1 VRNRREKGMA
11 LAIAL
16 IVLLLMSIMIAGLA
30 WLMMTD
36 QKLGGNNADR
46 QRAFYGSEAGLES
59 LTASL
64 ENAFNAKYA
73 LTSSDINALTQTPPS
88 NIPGVQYVAPGGSNG
103 SGYLINFTPNAQ
115 GNPASS
121 FSTLTTGPYAGLVA
135 LSTKYNIAVTA
146 KSAYGSETKL
156 QRQVQ
161 TVAIPLFQFGIF
173 SQGDLDFFAEP
184 PFNFGGRVHTN
195 GNLWLAEF
203 SPSTLTISSKVT
215 AAGEIITSNL
225 ENGVA
230 TSSGINGPLQI
241 TTNPGS
247 SSYANLYSQSP
258 SQSVSGTSNSITSIG
273 AYNPAFA
280 AVASGVYNG
289 NIGVKETGVKPLN
302 LSIAT
307 PNIGGQTIDLI
318 RRPVPGENTSNPAKL
333 SERYYSQVSLRIL
346 LSDYGSDG
354 TCNTTDIKNLPGLS
368 ANGSGSTLTPVDLA
382 RLAWDASATAGASGP
397 PYTGAPAGITAANIG
412 VSVFPLPVS
421 NAAAGVLYSSANGY
435 WVTQYYPTVTG
446 CLKIDYQSQ
455 AGGSWTDVTWE
466 FLNLGYTGRNIFPQ
480 TGTSG
485 APSWVAPPTLSALP
499 ASATQIKSSG
509 PTLNAAVATVGC
521 TDPSSN
527 AVIRLAR
534 LRDNPSTAASGNNW
548 CGNNPSGAIITT
560 TAPSSTHGTD
570 YWPNVLFDAREGL
583 LRDISPTTGTP
594 TLAGA
599 MHYVELDTANLA
611 KWFKGTIGSSGTS
624 ANNTTGYSVYFSDRR
639 SEQPDPTPPAS
650 VGGTN
655 VLTGGYGYDDF
666 TNPSDSFGCPNG
678 SLNQGEDLEGDYNA
692 SGVDTNPLL
701 RTYGN
706 ILASTTLS
714 NLWPISVG
722 GSVSGTQLGGVSLA
736 AVTTLETAVL
746 ANNPNCAGP
755 GVKWPF
761 AIAKAAK
768 GAQELRENPPI
779 FFRRA
784 LKVLDG
790 AKINVNIGTCNAV
803 SCGLTI
809 ASENPVYVQ
818 GDLNNDPTTDATLST
833 PSADAHVGASI
844 IADAVTALSNN
855 WNDVNSFISP
865 YNYSGRMA
873 TATTYRFAMVGGQG
887 VPFLQPAG
895 SSFADPAQGTDG
907 GVHNLMRYL
916 ENWNTTV
923 PSYYLGSMVSMY
935 YDHQAV
941 GIWKCCGAAG
951 TGGAV
956 YNPPQ
961 RNYKFDTDFLTPSL
975 LPPLTPML
983 RAINTIGFTQTI
995 LPTQ

>member
-1 VRNRREKGMA
+1 MRKRREKGIA

-16 IVLLLMSIMIAGLA
+16 IVLLLISIMIAGLA
-30 WLMMTD
+30 WLLMGD

-46 QRAFYGSEAGLES
+46 QRSFYGAEAGLES
-59 LTASL
+59 LTAGL

-73 LTSSDINALTQTPPS
+73 LTAGDITTLTQTPPS
-88 NIPGVQYVAPGGSNG
+88 NVPGIQYVAPGGSNG
-103 SGYLINFTPNAQ
+103 SGYVISFTPNAQ

-135 LSTKYNIAVTA
+135 LSTKYNMAVTA
-146 KSAYGSETKL
+146 RTPYGSETKL
-156 QRQVQ
+156 QRKVQ

-215 AAGEIITSNL
+215 AAGELITANL

-247 SSYANLYSQSP
+247 SSYANLLGQSP
-258 SQSVSGTSNSITSIG
+258 SQSVTGTSNSVGSIG
-273 AYNPAFA
+273 PYNSAFA

-289 NIGVKETGVKPLN
+289 NIVVKETGVKPLN

-318 RRPVPGENTSNPAKL
+318 RRPVPNENTSNLAKL

-346 LSDYGSDG
+346 LSDYGTDG
-354 TCNTTDIKNLPGLS
+354 TCNTTDIKNLPALS
-368 ANGSGSTLTPVDLA
+368 ANGSGSTPTPVDLA
-382 RLAWDASATAGASGP
+382 TLAWDTSVVTAGTNGP
-397 PYTGAPAGITAANIG
+397 PYNLPPNGITAANLG

-421 NAAAGVLYSSANGY
+421 NASSTSYTASDGY
-435 WVTQYYPTVTG
+435 WVKQYYPTITG

-466 FLNLGYTGRNIFPQ
+466 ILNLGYTGRNINPL
-480 TGTSG
+480 TSTS
-485 APSWVAPPTLSALP
+485 PAPPTLPALP
-499 ASATQIKSSG
+499 STQVKSSG
-509 PTLNAAVATVGC
+509 PTLNTGVPTIAC
-521 TDPSSN
+521 TDPSSL

-534 LRDNPSTAASGNNW
+534 VRDNPRTAALTNSY
-548 CGNNPSGAIITT
+548 CGTNTITPT
-560 TAPSSTHGTD
+560 TALHGAD
-570 YWPNVLFDAREGL
+570 YWPNVLFDSREGL
-583 LRDISPTTGTP
+583 LRDISPTAGNP

-599 MHYVELDTANLA
+599 MYYVELDAANLA
-611 KWFKGTIGSSGTS
+611 KWFKGTIGSSGPS
-624 ANNTTGYSVYFSDRR
+624 ANNTTGYSLYFSDRR
-639 SEQPDPTPPAS
+639 GEQPDPNPPAS

-666 TNPSDSFGCPNG
+666 TNPSNTSGCPNG
-678 SLNQGEDLEGDYNA
+678 SLDQGEDMEGDYNS
-692 SGVDTNPLL
+692 SGIDTSPVL

-706 ILASTTLS
+706 ILASSTLA
-714 NLWPISVG
+714 NLWPISIS
-722 GSVSGTQLGGVSLA
+722 GSVSGTQLGGVSTT
-736 AVTTLETAVL
+736 AVTTLETSVL
-746 ANNPNCAGP
+746 ANNPYCTAP
-755 GVKWPF
+755 GLKWPF
-761 AIAKAAK
+761 ATAN
-768 GAQELRENPPI
+768 AQNLRENPPI

-784 LKVLDG
+784 LKIVDG
-790 AKINVNIGTCNAV
+790 GKINAGTCNGV
-803 SCGLTI
+803 NCGLTI

-818 GDLNNDPTTDATLST
+818 GDYNNDPTTDATLGT
-833 PSADAHVGASI
+833 PSTDAHVGTSI

-907 GVHNLMRYL
+907 GVHNLMRYV

-941 GIWKCCGAAG
+941 GIWKCCGA
-951 TGGAV
+951 GGSG
-956 YNPPQ
+956 PQ

-983 RAINTIGFTQTI
+983 RAINTVGFTQSI

>member
-1 VRNRREKGMA
+1 MRNRQEEGIA

-16 IVLLLMSIMIAGLA
+16 IVLLLISIMIAGLA
-30 WLMMTD
+30 WLLMGD

-46 QRAFYGSEAGLES
+46 QRAFYGAEAGLES

-73 LTSSDINALTQTPPS
+73 LTASDINALTQTPPS
-88 NIPGVQYVAPGGSNG
+88 NVPGIQYVAPGGSNG
-103 SGYLINFTPNAQ
+103 SGYVISFTPNAQ
-115 GNPASS
+115 GNPASG

-135 LSTKYNIAVTA
+135 LSTKYNMAVTA
-146 KSAYGSETKL
+146 KTAFGSETKL
-156 QRQVQ
+156 QRKVQ

-203 SPSTLTISSKVT
+203 SPSTLTISSRVT

-230 TSSGINGPLQI
+230 TSSSINGPLQI

-247 SSYANLYSQSP
+247 TSYANLLSQSP
-258 SQSVSGTSNSITSIG
+258 SQSVTGTSNSVVSIG
-273 AYNPAFA
+273 PYNSAFA
-280 AVASGVYNG
+280 AVASGTYNG

-354 TCNTTDIKNLPGLS
+354 TCNTSDVKNLPALS
-368 ANGSGSTLTPVDLA
+368 ANGSGSTPTPVDLA
-382 RLAWDASATAGASGP
+382 RLAWDTSVVTAGTSGP
-397 PYTGAPAGITAANIG
+397 PYNTAPNGITAASVG
-412 VSVFPLPVS
+412 GTVFPLPVS
-421 NAAAGVLYSSANGY
+421 NASSASYAAADGY
-435 WVTQYYPTVTG
+435 WVKQYYPIITG

-466 FLNLGYTGRNIFPQ
+466 ILNQGYTGRNINPLSTFP
-480 TGTSG
+480 
-485 APSWVAPPTLSALP
+485 APPTLPGLP
-499 ASATQIKSSG
+499 STEVKSSG
-509 PTLNAAVATVGC
+509 PTLNAGVPTIAC
-521 TDPSSN
+521 TDPSSL

-534 LRDNPSTAASGNNW
+534 VRDNPRTAASTNINGVTPQPY
-548 CGNNPSGAIITT
+548 CGTNTILPTAVHGA
-560 TAPSSTHGTD
+560 D
-570 YWPNVLFDAREGL
+570 YWPNVLFDSREGL
-583 LRDISPTTGTP
+583 LRDISPTTGNP

-599 MHYVELDTANLA
+599 MYYVELDAANLA
-611 KWFKGTIGSSGTS
+611 KWFKGTIGSSGS
-624 ANNTTGYSVYFSDRR
+624 NANNTTGYSVYFSDRR
-639 SEQPDPTPPAS
+639 GEQPDPNPPAS

-666 TNPSDSFGCPNG
+666 VNPSPGTNGCPNG
-678 SLNQGEDLEGDYNA
+678 SLDQGEDMEGDYNS
-692 SGVDTNPLL
+692 SGVDTTPPATP

-706 ILASTTLS
+706 ILAANPST
-714 NLWPISVG
+714 LWPISTG
-722 GSVSGTQLGGVSLA
+722 GSVVGMQLGT
-736 AVTTLETAVL
+736 VTALETAVL
-746 ANNPNCAGP
+746 ANNPYCTAP
-755 GVKWPF
+755 GLKWPF
-761 AIAKAAK
+761 ATVKNS
-768 GAQELRENPPI
+768 AQELRENPPI

-784 LKVLDG
+784 LKIVDG
-790 AKINVNIGTCNAV
+790 AKINIGTCNGV
-803 SCGLTI
+803 NCGLTI

-818 GDLNNDPTTDATLST
+818 GDFNNDPTTDATLST
-833 PSADAHVGASI
+833 PSTDAHVGTSI

-941 GIWKCCGAAG
+941 GIWKCCGAG
-951 TGGAV
+951 GSGGAV

-961 RNYKFDTDFLTPSL
+961 RNYKFDADFLTPSL

-983 RAINTIGFTQTI
+983 RAINTIGFTQSI

>member
-1 VRNRREKGMA
+1 MRNRREKGMA

-16 IVLLLMSIMIAGLA
+16 IVLLLISIMIAGLA
-30 WLMMTD
+30 WLLMGD

-46 QRAFYGSEAGLES
+46 QRAFYGAEAGLES

-73 LTSSDINALTQTPPS
+73 LTAGDITALTQTPPS
-88 NIPGVQYVAPGGSNG
+88 NVPGIQYIAPGGSNG
-103 SGYLINFTPNAQ
+103 SGYVISFTPNAQ

-135 LSTKYNIAVTA
+135 LSTKYNMAVTA
-146 KSAYGSETKL
+146 KTAFGSETKL
-156 QRQVQ
+156 QRKVQ

-215 AAGEIITSNL
+215 AAGELITSNL
-225 ENGVA
+225 ENGVP

-247 SSYANLYSQSP
+247 SSYANLLGQSP
-258 SQSVSGTSNSITSIG
+258 SQSVTGTSNSVGSIG
-273 AYNPAFA
+273 PYNSAFA

-346 LSDYGSDG
+346 LSDYGTDG
-354 TCNTTDIKNLPGLS
+354 TCNTTDIKSLPSLS
-368 ANGSGSTLTPVDLA
+368 PNGSGSTITPVDLA
-382 RLAWDASATAGASGP
+382 RLAWDTSVVTAGTNGP
-397 PYTGAPAGITAANIG
+397 PYNAAPSGITAANVG

-421 NAAAGVLYSSANGY
+421 NASSTSYTATDGY
-435 WVTQYYPTVTG
+435 WVKQYYPTITG

-466 FLNLGYTGRNIFPQ
+466 ILNLGYTGRDINPL
-480 TGTSG
+480 TSTS
-485 APSWVAPPTLSALP
+485 PAPPTLPALP
-499 ASATQIKSSG
+499 STQVKSSG
-509 PTLNAAVATVGC
+509 PTLNTGVPTIAC
-521 TDPSSN
+521 TDPSSL

-534 LRDNPSTAASGNNW
+534 VRDNPRTSAITNSY
-548 CGNNPSGAIITT
+548 CGTNAIAT
-560 TAPSSTHGTD
+560 TALHGAD
-570 YWPNVLFDAREGL
+570 YWPNVLFDPREGL
-583 LRDISPTTGTP
+583 LRDISPAAGNP

-599 MHYVELDTANLA
+599 MYYVELDAANLT
-611 KWFKGTIGSSGTS
+611 KWFKGTIPSSGPS
-624 ANNTTGYSVYFSDRR
+624 ANNTTGYSIYFSDRR
-639 SEQPDPTPPAS
+639 GEQPDPNPPAS

-666 TNPSDSFGCPNG
+666 TNPSNTNGCPNG
-678 SLNQGEDLEGDYNA
+678 SLDQGEDMEGDYNS
-692 SGVDTNPLL
+692 SGIDTNPVP

-706 ILASTTLS
+706 ILASATLS
-714 NLWPISVG
+714 NLWPISIS
-722 GSVSGTQLGGVSLA
+722 GSVNGTQLGGVSTT
-736 AVTTLETAVL
+736 AVTTLETSVL
-746 ANNPNCAGP
+746 GNNPYCSTP
-755 GVKWPF
+755 GLKWPF
-761 AIAKAAK
+761 ATAN
-768 GAQELRENPPI
+768 AQNLRENPPI

-784 LKVLDG
+784 LKIVDG
-790 AKINVNIGTCNAV
+790 GKINAGTCNGV
-803 SCGLTI
+803 NCGLTI
-809 ASENPVYVQ
+809 ASENPVYMQ
-818 GDLNNDPTTDATLST
+818 GDYNNDPTTDATLST
-833 PSADAHVGASI
+833 PSTDAHVGTSI

-941 GIWKCCGAAG
+941 GIWKCCGAG
-951 TGGAV
+951 GSGGAV

-983 RAINTIGFTQTI
+983 RAINTIGFTQSI

>member
-1 VRNRREKGMA
+1 VRNRREKGIA

-16 IVLLLMSIMIAGLA
+16 VVLLLISIMIAGLA
-30 WLMMTD
+30 WLVMGD

-46 QRAFYGSEAGLES
+46 QRAFYGAEAGLES

-64 ENAFNAKYA
+64 QNAFNAKYA
-73 LTSSDINALTQTPPS
+73 LTASDINALTQTPPS
-88 NIPGVQYVAPGGSNG
+88 NVPGIQYVAPGGSNG
-103 SGYLINFTPNAQ
+103 SGYVIGFTPNAQ

-135 LSTKYNIAVTA
+135 LSTKYNMAVTA
-146 KSAYGSETKL
+146 KTAFGSETKL
-156 QRQVQ
+156 QRKVQ

-215 AAGEIITSNL
+215 AAGELITSNL
-225 ENGVA
+225 ENGVL

-247 SSYANLYSQSP
+247 SSYANLLSQSP
-258 SQSVSGTSNSITSIG
+258 SQSVTGTSNSVGSIG
-273 AYNPAFA
+273 PYNSAFA
-280 AVASGVYNG
+280 GVASGVYNG

-346 LSDYGSDG
+346 LSDYGTNG
-354 TCNTTDIKNLPGLS
+354 TCNTTDIKNLPALS
-368 ANGSGSTLTPVDLA
+368 ANGSGSTITPVDLA
-382 RLAWDASATAGASGP
+382 TLAWDTSVVTAGTNGP
-397 PYTGAPAGITAANIG
+397 PYNAAPSGITAANVG
-412 VSVFPLPVS
+412 ASVLPLPVS
-421 NAAAGVLYSSANGY
+421 NASSTTYTASDGY
-435 WVTQYYPTVTG
+435 WVKQYFPTITG

-466 FLNLGYTGRNIFPQ
+466 ILNLGYTGRNINPLSS
-480 TGTSG
+480 TS
-485 APSWVAPPTLSALP
+485 PAPPALP
-499 ASATQIKSSG
+499 ALPSTQVKSSG
-509 PTLNAAVATVGC
+509 PTLNTGVSTIAC
-521 TDPSSN
+521 TDPSSL

-534 LRDNPSTAASGNNW
+534 VRDNPRTAASTNSY
-548 CGNNPSGAIITT
+548 CGTNAIAPTALHGA
-560 TAPSSTHGTD
+560 D
-570 YWPNVLFDAREGL
+570 YWPNVLFDSREGL
-583 LRDISPTTGTP
+583 LRDISPAAGNP

-599 MHYVELDTANLA
+599 MYYVELDAANLA

-624 ANNTTGYSVYFSDRR
+624 ANNTTGYSIYFSDRR
-639 SEQPDPTPPAS
+639 GEQPDPNPPAS

-666 TNPSDSFGCPNG
+666 TNPSNTNGCPNG
-678 SLNQGEDLEGDYNA
+678 SLDQGEDMEGDYNS
-692 SGVDTNPLL
+692 SGIDTSPVL

-706 ILASTTLS
+706 ILASSTLS
-714 NLWPISVG
+714 NLWPISIS
-722 GSVSGTQLGGVSLA
+722 GSVSGTQLGGVSTT
-736 AVTTLETAVL
+736 AVTTLETSVL
-746 ANNPNCAGP
+746 ANNPYCSAP
-755 GVKWPF
+755 GLKWPF
-761 AIAKAAK
+761 ATAN
-768 GAQELRENPPI
+768 AQNLRENPPI

-784 LKVLDG
+784 LKIVDG
-790 AKINVNIGTCNAV
+790 SKISTGTCNGV
-803 SCGLTI
+803 TCGLTI
-809 ASENPVYVQ
+809 TSENPVYVQ
-818 GDLNNDPTTDATLST
+818 GDYNNDPTTDATLST
-833 PSADAHVGASI
+833 PSTDAHVGTSI

-865 YNYSGRMA
+865 YNYSNRMA

-895 SSFADPAQGTDG
+895 SSMADPAQGTDG

-941 GIWKCCGAAG
+941 GIWKCCGAG
-951 TGGAV
+951 GSGGAV

-983 RAINTIGFTQTI
+983 RAINTIGFTQSI

>member
-1 VRNRREKGMA
+1 MRNRQEKGIA

-16 IVLLLMSIMIAGLA
+16 VALLLISIMIAGLA
-30 WLMMTD
+30 WLLMGD

-46 QRAFYGSEAGLES
+46 QRAFYGAEAGLES

-73 LTSSDINALTQTPPS
+73 LTASDINALTQTPPS
-88 NIPGVQYVAPGGSNG
+88 NVPGIQYIAPGGSNG
-103 SGYLINFTPNAQ
+103 SGYVISFTPNAQ

-135 LSTKYNIAVTA
+135 VSTKYNMAVTA
-146 KSAYGSETKL
+146 KTAFGSETKL
-156 QRQVQ
+156 QRKVQ

-215 AAGEIITSNL
+215 AAGELITSNL

-247 SSYANLYSQSP
+247 SSYANLLSQSP
-258 SQSVSGTSNSITSIG
+258 SQSVTGTSNSVVSIG
-273 AYNPAFA
+273 SYNSAFA

-318 RRPVPGENTSNPAKL
+318 RRPVPGEDTSNPAKL
-333 SERYYSQVSLRIL
+333 SERYYNQVSLRIL

-354 TCNTTDIKNLPGLS
+354 TCNTTDIKNLPALS
-368 ANGSGSTLTPVDLA
+368 TNGSGSTPTPVNLA
-382 RLAWDASATAGASGP
+382 TLAWDTSATAGVSGP
-397 PYTGAPAGITAANIG
+397 PYTAAPSGILSANVG

-421 NAAAGVLYSSANGY
+421 NAAASGVYSTANGY
-435 WVTQYYPTVTG
+435 WVKQYFPTITG

-466 FLNLGYTGRNIFPQ
+466 ILNLGYTGRNIFPQ

-485 APSWVAPPTLSALP
+485 APSWVAPPALAALP
-499 ASATQIKSSG
+499 ASATQIRSSG
-509 PTLNAAVATVGC
+509 PTLNTGVATVGC
-521 TDPSSN
+521 TDPSPN
-527 AVIRLAR
+527 AVVRLAR
-534 LRDNPSTAASGNNW
+534 LRDNPLTGASANNY
-548 CGNNPSGAIITT
+548 CGNNPSSSSSTT
-560 TAPSSTHGTD
+560 TPPTSQHGTD
-570 YWPNVLFDAREGL
+570 YWPNVLFDSREGL
-583 LRDISPTTGTP
+583 LRDISPVAGNP

-611 KWFKGTIGSSGTS
+611 KWFKGTIGSSGSS
-624 ANNTTGYSVYFSDRR
+624 ANNTTGYSIYFSDRR
-639 SEQPDPTPPAS
+639 GEQPDPNPPAS

-666 TNPSDSFGCPNG
+666 TNPSNTSGCPNG
-678 SLNQGEDLEGDYNA
+678 SLDQGEDMEGDYNS
-692 SGVDTNPLL
+692 SGIDTSPVL

-706 ILASTTLS
+706 ILASSTLS
-714 NLWPISVG
+714 NLWPISIS
-722 GSVSGTQLGGVSLA
+722 GSVSGTQLGGVSTT

-746 ANNPNCAGP
+746 ASNTSCTAA

-761 AIAKAAK
+761 ATAN
-768 GAQELRENPPI
+768 AQNLRENPAI
-779 FFRRA
+779 FFRRG
-784 LKVLDG
+784 LKIMDG
-790 AKINVNIGTCNAV
+790 AKINIGTCNGAN
-803 SCGLTI
+803 CGLTI

-818 GDLNNDPTTDATLST
+818 GDYNNDPTTDATLST
-833 PSADAHVGASI
+833 PSTDAHVGTSI

-865 YNYSGRMA
+865 YNYSGRLA

-941 GIWKCCGAAG
+941 GIWKCCGASG
-951 TGGAV
+951 IGGAV

-983 RAINTIGFTQTI
+983 RAINTIGFTQSI

>member
-1 VRNRREKGMA
+1 MA

-16 IVLLLMSIMIAGLA
+16 IVLLLISIMIAGLA
-30 WLMMTD
+30 WLLMGD

-46 QRAFYGSEAGLES
+46 QRAFYGAEAGLES

-73 LTSSDINALTQTPPS
+73 LTAGDITALTQTPPS
-88 NIPGVQYVAPGGSNG
+88 NVPGIQYIAPGGSNG
-103 SGYLINFTPNAQ
+103 SGYVISFTPNAQ

-135 LSTKYNIAVTA
+135 LSTKYNMAVTA
-146 KSAYGSETKL
+146 KTAFGSETKL
-156 QRQVQ
+156 QRKVQ

-215 AAGEIITSNL
+215 AAGELITSNL
-225 ENGVA
+225 ENGVS

-247 SSYANLYSQSP
+247 SSYANLLSQSP
-258 SQSVSGTSNSITSIG
+258 SQSVTGTSNSVGSIGPYNAAPSGITS
-273 AYNPAFA
+273 AN
-280 AVASGVYNG
+280 V
-289 NIGVKETGVKPLN
+289 
-302 LSIAT
+302 
-307 PNIGGQTIDLI
+307 
-318 RRPVPGENTSNPAKL
+318 
-333 SERYYSQVSLRIL
+333 
-346 LSDYGSDG
+346 GS
-354 TCNTTDIKNLPGLS
+354 
-368 ANGSGSTLTPVDLA
+368 
-382 RLAWDASATAGASGP
+382 
-397 PYTGAPAGITAANIG
+397 
-412 VSVFPLPVS
+412 SVFPLPVS
-421 NAAAGVLYSSANGY
+421 NASSTTYTATDGY
-435 WVTQYYPTVTG
+435 WVKQYYPTITG

-466 FLNLGYTGRNIFPQ
+466 ILNLGYTGRNINPL
-480 TGTSG
+480 TSTS
-485 APSWVAPPTLSALP
+485 PVPPTLPALP
-499 ASATQIKSSG
+499 STQVKSSG
-509 PTLNAAVATVGC
+509 PTLNTGVPTIAC
-521 TDPSSN
+521 TDPSSL

-534 LRDNPSTAASGNNW
+534 VRDNPRTSAITNSY
-548 CGNNPSGAIITT
+548 CGTNAIAT
-560 TAPSSTHGTD
+560 TALHGAD
-570 YWPNVLFDAREGL
+570 YWPNVLFDPREGL
-583 LRDISPTTGTP
+583 LRDISPAAGNP

-599 MHYVELDTANLA
+599 MYYVELDAANLA
-611 KWFKGTIGSSGTS
+611 KWFKGTIPSSGPS
-624 ANNTTGYSVYFSDRR
+624 ANNTTGYSIYFSDRR
-639 SEQPDPTPPAS
+639 GEQPDPNPPAS

-666 TNPSDSFGCPNG
+666 TNPSNTNGCPNG
-678 SLNQGEDLEGDYNA
+678 SLDQGEDMEGDYNS
-692 SGVDTNPLL
+692 SGIDTNPVP

-706 ILASTTLS
+706 ILASATLS
-714 NLWPISVG
+714 NLWPISIS
-722 GSVSGTQLGGVSLA
+722 GSVNGTQLGGVSTT
-736 AVTTLETAVL
+736 AVTTLETSVL
-746 ANNPNCAGP
+746 GNNPYCSTP
-755 GVKWPF
+755 GLKWPF
-761 AIAKAAK
+761 ATAN
-768 GAQELRENPPI
+768 AQNLRENPPI

-784 LKVLDG
+784 LKIVDG
-790 AKINVNIGTCNAV
+790 GKINAGTCNGV
-803 SCGLTI
+803 NCGLTI
-809 ASENPVYVQ
+809 ASENPVYMQ
-818 GDLNNDPTTDATLST
+818 GDYNNDPTTDATLST
-833 PSADAHVGASI
+833 PSTDAHVGTSI

-941 GIWKCCGAAG
+941 GIWKCCGAG
-951 TGGAV
+951 GSGGAV

-983 RAINTIGFTQTI
+983 RAINTIGFTQSI

>member
-1 VRNRREKGMA
+1 M
-11 LAIAL
+11 
-16 IVLLLMSIMIAGLA
+16 
-30 WLMMTD
+30 
-36 QKLGGNNADR
+36 
-46 QRAFYGSEAGLES
+46 
-59 LTASL
+59 
-64 ENAFNAKYA
+64 
-73 LTSSDINALTQTPPS
+73 
-88 NIPGVQYVAPGGSNG
+88 
-103 SGYLINFTPNAQ
+103 
-115 GNPASS
+115 
-121 FSTLTTGPYAGLVA
+121 
-135 LSTKYNIAVTA
+135 
-146 KSAYGSETKL
+146 
-156 QRQVQ
+156 
-161 TVAIPLFQFGIF
+161 
-173 SQGDLDFFAEP
+173 
-184 PFNFGGRVHTN
+184 
-195 GNLWLAEF
+195 
-203 SPSTLTISSKVT
+203 
-215 AAGEIITSNL
+215 
-225 ENGVA
+225 
-230 TSSGINGPLQI
+230 
-241 TTNPGS
+241 
-247 SSYANLYSQSP
+247 
-258 SQSVSGTSNSITSIG
+258 
-273 AYNPAFA
+273 
-280 AVASGVYNG
+280 
-289 NIGVKETGVKPLN
+289 
-302 LSIAT
+302 
-307 PNIGGQTIDLI
+307 
-318 RRPVPGENTSNPAKL
+318 
-333 SERYYSQVSLRIL
+333 
-346 LSDYGSDG
+346 
-354 TCNTTDIKNLPGLS
+354 
-368 ANGSGSTLTPVDLA
+368 
-382 RLAWDASATAGASGP
+382 
-397 PYTGAPAGITAANIG
+397 
-412 VSVFPLPVS
+412 
-421 NAAAGVLYSSANGY
+421 
-435 WVTQYYPTVTG
+435 
-446 CLKIDYQSQ
+446 
-455 AGGSWTDVTWE
+455 
-466 FLNLGYTGRNIFPQ
+466 
-480 TGTSG
+480 
-485 APSWVAPPTLSALP
+485 
-499 ASATQIKSSG
+499 
-509 PTLNAAVATVGC
+509 ATVGC
-521 TDPSSN
+521 KDPSPN

-560 TAPSSTHGTD
+560 TPPSSTHGTD

-599 MHYVELDTANLA
+599 MYYVELDAVNLA
-611 KWFKGTIGSSGTS
+611 KWFKGTIGSSGTN

-639 SEQPDPTPPAS
+639 GEQPDPNPPAS

-678 SLNQGEDLEGDYNA
+678 SLNQGEDMEGDYNA

-706 ILASTTLS
+706 ILASATLA
-714 NLWPISVG
+714 NLWPISIN

-746 ANNPNCAGP
+746 ASNPNCAGP

-761 AIAKAAK
+761 AIAKAVK

-790 AKINVNIGTCNAV
+790 AKINVNIGTCNAI

-833 PSADAHVGASI
+833 PSTDAHVGASI

-865 YNYSGRMA
+865 YNYAGRMA

-895 SSFADPAQGTDG
+895 SSLADPAQGTDG

-961 RNYKFDTDFLTPSL
+961 RNYKFDADFLTPSL

>member
-1 VRNRREKGMA
+1 VRKRREKGIA

-16 IVLLLMSIMIAGLA
+16 IVLLLISIMIAGLA
-30 WLMMTD
+30 WLLMGD

-46 QRAFYGSEAGLES
+46 QRSFYGAEAGLES

-73 LTSSDINALTQTPPS
+73 LTASDINALTQTPPS
-88 NIPGVQYVAPGGSNG
+88 NVPGIQYVAPGGSNG
-103 SGYLINFTPNAQ
+103 SGYVISFTPNAQ

-135 LSTKYNIAVTA
+135 LSTKYNMAVTA
-146 KSAYGSETKL
+146 RTPYGSEAKL
-156 QRQVQ
+156 QRKVQ

-184 PFNFGGRVHTN
+184 PFTFGGRVHTN

-225 ENGVA
+225 ENGVS

-247 SSYANLYSQSP
+247 SSYANLLSQSP
-258 SQSVSGTSNSITSIG
+258 SQSVTGGSNSIVSIG
-273 AYNPAFA
+273 PYNPAFA
-280 AVASGVYNG
+280 AVASGTYNG

-318 RRPVPGENTSNPAKL
+318 RRPVPGENASNPAKL
-333 SERYYSQVSLRIL
+333 SERYYNQVSLRIL

-354 TCNTTDIKNLPGLS
+354 TCNTSDIKNLPALS
-368 ANGSGSTLTPVDLA
+368 ANGSGSTITPVDLA
-382 RLAWDASATAGASGP
+382 TLAWDTSVVTAGTNGP
-397 PYTGAPAGITAANIG
+397 PYKAAPSGITAANVG

-421 NAAAGVLYSSANGY
+421 NASSTAYSATDGY
-435 WVTQYYPTVTG
+435 WVKQYYPIITG

-466 FLNLGYTGRNIFPQ
+466 ILNLGYTGRNINPLASTFP
-480 TGTSG
+480 
-485 APSWVAPPTLSALP
+485 APPTLPALP
-499 ASATQIKSSG
+499 STQVKSSG
-509 PTLNAAVATVGC
+509 PTLNTGVSTIAC
-521 TDPSSN
+521 TDPSSL

-534 LRDNPSTAASGNNW
+534 VRDNPRTAASTNSY
-548 CGNNPSGAIITT
+548 CGTNAIASTALHGA
-560 TAPSSTHGTD
+560 D
-570 YWPNVLFDAREGL
+570 YWPNVLFDSREGL
-583 LRDISPTTGTP
+583 LRDISPTAGNP

-599 MHYVELDTANLA
+599 MYYVELETANLA
-611 KWFKGTIGSSGTS
+611 KWFKGTIGSSGS
-624 ANNTTGYSVYFSDRR
+624 SVNNTTGYSLYFSDRR
-639 SEQPDPTPPAS
+639 GEQPDPNPPAS

-666 TNPSDSFGCPNG
+666 ANASNANGCPNG
-678 SLNQGEDLEGDYNA
+678 SLDQGEDMEGDYNS
-692 SGVDTNPLL
+692 SGIDTSPVL

-706 ILASTTLS
+706 ILASSTLS
-714 NLWPISVG
+714 NLWPISTG
-722 GSVSGTQLGGVSLA
+722 GSVVGTQLGTVA
-736 AVTTLETAVL
+736 AFETSVL
-746 ANNPNCAGP
+746 ANNPYCSAP
-755 GVKWPF
+755 GLKWPF
-761 AIAKAAK
+761 ATAN
-768 GAQELRENPPI
+768 AQNLRENPPI

-784 LKVLDG
+784 LKIVDG
-790 AKINVNIGTCNAV
+790 AKISIGTCNGV
-803 SCGLTI
+803 NCGLTI

-818 GDLNNDPTTDATLST
+818 GDFNNDPTTDATLST
-833 PSADAHVGASI
+833 PSTDAHVGTSI
-844 IADAVTALSNN
+844 VADAVTALSNS

-941 GIWKCCGAAG
+941 GIWKCCGAG
-951 TGGAV
+951 GGGGAV

-983 RAINTIGFTQTI
+983 RAINTIGFTQSI

>member
-1 VRNRREKGMA
+1 MRNRREKGIA
-11 LAIAL
+11 LTIAL
-16 IVLLLMSIMIAGLA
+16 IVLLLISIMIAGLA
-30 WLMMTD
+30 WLLMGD

-46 QRAFYGSEAGLES
+46 QRSFYGAEAGLES

-73 LTSSDINALTQTPPS
+73 LTASDINALTQTPPS
-88 NIPGVQYVAPGGSNG
+88 NVPGIQYVAPGGSNG
-103 SGYLINFTPNAQ
+103 SGYVISFTPNAQ

-135 LSTKYNIAVTA
+135 LSTKYNMAVTA
-146 KSAYGSETKL
+146 RTPYGSEVKL
-156 QRQVQ
+156 QRKVQ

-184 PFNFGGRVHTN
+184 PFTFGGRVHTN
-195 GNLWLAEF
+195 GNIWLAEF

-225 ENGVA
+225 ENGVS

-247 SSYANLYSQSP
+247 SSYANLLGQSP
-258 SQSVSGTSNSITSIG
+258 SQSVTGTSNS
-273 AYNPAFA
+273 
-280 AVASGVYNG
+280 
-289 NIGVKETGVKPLN
+289 
-302 LSIAT
+302 
-307 PNIGGQTIDLI
+307 
-318 RRPVPGENTSNPAKL
+318 AKL
-333 SERYYSQVSLRIL
+333 SERYYNQVSLRIL

-354 TCNTTDIKNLPGLS
+354 TCNTTDIKNLPALS
-368 ANGSGSTLTPVDLA
+368 ANGSGSTPTPVDLA
-382 RLAWDASATAGASGP
+382 KLAWDTSVVTAGTNGP
-397 PYTGAPAGITAANIG
+397 PYNAAPSGITAANVG
-412 VSVFPLPVS
+412 ASVFPLPVS
-421 NAAAGVLYSSANGY
+421 NASSTTYTATDGY
-435 WVTQYYPTVTG
+435 WVKQYYPTITG

-466 FLNLGYTGRNIFPQ
+466 ILNLGYTGRDINPL
-480 TGTSG
+480 TSTS
-485 APSWVAPPTLSALP
+485 PAPPTLPALP
-499 ASATQIKSSG
+499 STQVKSSG
-509 PTLNAAVATVGC
+509 PTLNAGVSTIAC
-521 TDPSSN
+521 TDPSSL

-534 LRDNPSTAASGNNW
+534 VRDNPRTAASTNSY
-548 CGNNPSGAIITT
+548 CGTNAIASTALHGA
-560 TAPSSTHGTD
+560 D
-570 YWPNVLFDAREGL
+570 YWPNVLFDSREGL
-583 LRDISPTTGTP
+583 LRDISPTAGNP

-599 MHYVELDTANLA
+599 MYYVELETANLA
-611 KWFKGTIGSSGTS
+611 KWFKGTIPSSGPS
-624 ANNTTGYSVYFSDRR
+624 ANNTTGYSIYFSDRR
-639 SEQPDPTPPAS
+639 GEQPDPNPPAS

-666 TNPSDSFGCPNG
+666 TNPSNTTGCPNG
-678 SLNQGEDLEGDYNA
+678 SLDQGEDMEGDYN
-692 SGVDTNPLL
+692 SGGIDTSPVL

-706 ILASTTLS
+706 ILASSTLS
-714 NLWPISVG
+714 NLWPISTG
-722 GSVSGTQLGGVSLA
+722 GSVVGTQLGTVA
-736 AVTTLETAVL
+736 AFETSVL
-746 ANNPNCAGP
+746 ANNPYCSAP
-755 GVKWPF
+755 GLKWPF
-761 AIAKAAK
+761 ATAN
-768 GAQELRENPPI
+768 AQNLRENPPS

-784 LKVLDG
+784 LKIVDG
-790 AKINVNIGTCNAV
+790 AKISIGTCNGV
-803 SCGLTI
+803 NCGLTI

-818 GDLNNDPTTDATLST
+818 GDFNNDPTTDATLST
-833 PSADAHVGASI
+833 PSTDAHVGASI
-844 IADAVTALSNN
+844 VADAVTALSNS

-941 GIWKCCGAAG
+941 GIWKCCGAG
-951 TGGAV
+951 GSGGAV

-983 RAINTIGFTQTI
+983 RAINTIGFTQSI

>member
-1 VRNRREKGMA
+1 M
-11 LAIAL
+11 
-16 IVLLLMSIMIAGLA
+16 
-30 WLMMTD
+30 
-36 QKLGGNNADR
+36 
-46 QRAFYGSEAGLES
+46 
-59 LTASL
+59 
-64 ENAFNAKYA
+64 
-73 LTSSDINALTQTPPS
+73 
-88 NIPGVQYVAPGGSNG
+88 
-103 SGYLINFTPNAQ
+103 
-115 GNPASS
+115 
-121 FSTLTTGPYAGLVA
+121 
-135 LSTKYNIAVTA
+135 
-146 KSAYGSETKL
+146 
-156 QRQVQ
+156 
-161 TVAIPLFQFGIF
+161 
-173 SQGDLDFFAEP
+173 
-184 PFNFGGRVHTN
+184 
-195 GNLWLAEF
+195 
-203 SPSTLTISSKVT
+203 
-215 AAGEIITSNL
+215 
-225 ENGVA
+225 
-230 TSSGINGPLQI
+230 
-241 TTNPGS
+241 
-247 SSYANLYSQSP
+247 
-258 SQSVSGTSNSITSIG
+258 
-273 AYNPAFA
+273 
-280 AVASGVYNG
+280 
-289 NIGVKETGVKPLN
+289 
-302 LSIAT
+302 
-307 PNIGGQTIDLI
+307 
-318 RRPVPGENTSNPAKL
+318 
-333 SERYYSQVSLRIL
+333 
-346 LSDYGSDG
+346 
-354 TCNTTDIKNLPGLS
+354 
-368 ANGSGSTLTPVDLA
+368 
-382 RLAWDASATAGASGP
+382 
-397 PYTGAPAGITAANIG
+397 
-412 VSVFPLPVS
+412 
-421 NAAAGVLYSSANGY
+421 
-435 WVTQYYPTVTG
+435 
-446 CLKIDYQSQ
+446 
-455 AGGSWTDVTWE
+455 TWE

-509 PTLNAAVATVGC
+509 PTLDAAVATVGC
-521 TDPSSN
+521 TDPSSS

-534 LRDNPSTAASGNNW
+534 LRDNPSTAAGGNNW
-548 CGNNPSGAIITT
+548 CGNNPSGAIIST

-583 LRDISPTTGTP
+583 LRDISPTTGNP
-594 TLAGA
+594 TLAGV
-599 MHYVELDTANLA
+599 MHYVELDTVNLA

-639 SEQPDPTPPAS
+639 SEQPDPIPPAS

-692 SGVDTNPLL
+692 SGVDTVPLL

-706 ILASTTLS
+706 ILASATLS
-714 NLWPISVG
+714 NLWPVSVG
-722 GSVSGTQLGGVSLA
+722 GSVSGTQLGGVSVA

-790 AKINVNIGTCNAV
+790 ARINVNIGTCNAV

-818 GDLNNDPTTDATLST
+818 GDWNNDPTTDATLST
-833 PSADAHVGASI
+833 PSTDAHVGASI

-865 YNYSGRMA
+865 YNYAGRMA

-995 LPTQ
+995 LATQ